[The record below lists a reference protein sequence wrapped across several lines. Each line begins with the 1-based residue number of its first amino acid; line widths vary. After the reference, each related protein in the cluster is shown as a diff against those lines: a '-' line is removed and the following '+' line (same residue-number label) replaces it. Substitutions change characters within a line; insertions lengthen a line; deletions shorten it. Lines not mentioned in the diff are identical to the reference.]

1 VLVHGQCLELI
12 HDSRAHLHQ
21 PMPVP
26 QQLSQIPILRTRNPD
41 FRKAIFQQQLQQQS
55 SILAVGLRL
64 PNTLGFNLGR
74 IPNPQLETKFRQQ
87 SLEPTCTPGSLHA
100 YPHADSSLL
109 QIAIE
114 LLSLSLTV
122 VQSSFL
128 NFTSLFDQKRNLLKA
143 RMIIHAY
150 NHHNR
155 LLSPEPSVVDNKS
168 LLGSRS
174 RPRLCNHLLSTLH
187 TDDFRLDSFE
197 SGIYSLA
204 DGT

>member
-1 VLVHGQCLELI
+1 
-12 HDSRAHLHQ
+12 
-21 PMPVP
+21 MPVP

-41 FRKAIFQQQLQQQS
+41 FRKALFQQQLQQQS
-55 SILAVGLRL
+55 GVLAVGLRL

-74 IPNPQLETKFRQQ
+74 IPNPQLETKFCQQ
-87 SLEPTCTPGSLHA
+87 SLEPTCIPGSLHA
-100 YPHADSSLL
+100 YTHADSSLL

-114 LLSLSLTV
+114 LFGLSLTV

-128 NFTSLFDQKRNLLKA
+128 KLTSLFNQKRNLLKA

-155 LLSPEPSVVDNKS
+155 LLSPEPSVVDNQS

-174 RPRLCNHLLSTLH
+174 RHCLCNQLDAERCTLLML
-187 TDDFRLDSFE
+187 
-197 SGIYSLA
+197 
-204 DGT
+204 